1 MTKIDV
7 ENVKTMV
14 SQNKIIGKDIFY
26 FIKTKS
32 TMDEAHKAVSKQ
44 IGEGS
49 VFIAEEQTAGR
60 GRFKRKWI
68 SDQGANLTFSIL
80 LKPEISKMRLI
91 NMATALAI
99 SSGIHLI
106 TGIKTTLKWP
116 NDVRINKKKVAGILI
131 ESGYDKENNL
141 YMVVGIGINV
151 NMRIDE
157 HSEIKSFATSLSNE
171 LGEEVERINLFV
183 SILNSIDAYYQKLD
197 CSDEIRTEW
206 INLLDTLGTEI
217 NFLVGESIVVGHAE
231 SVDEDGNLIIRKKDG
246 EIAVFSAGEV
256 TLQT

>member
-7 ENVKTMV
+7 ENVKTKV

-131 ESGYDKENNL
+131 ESGYDKEMLVDPFETMSKRPESIGAFKISQRLKNNHPHQGHL
-141 YMVVGIGINV
+141 DTRVGLWEFT
-151 NMRIDE
+151 R
-157 HSEIKSFATSLSNE
+157 
-171 LGEEVERINLFV
+171 
-183 SILNSIDAYYQKLD
+183 
-197 CSDEIRTEW
+197 
-206 INLLDTLGTEI
+206 NLLTRVSE
-217 NFLVGESIVVGHAE
+217 N
-231 SVDEDGNLIIRKKDG
+231 NRKDFTRNR
-246 EIAVFSAGEV
+246 V
-256 TLQT
+256 